1 MVCGG
6 VGSGQREKLEEGC
19 VEGQARAAGWR
30 GLISHTTTTARRF
43 ARASR
48 PCQAL
53 PGSYYYD
60 GTWRVA
66 GPRGYV
72 RGLIV
77 ADVLEEIRS
86 L

>member
-1 MVCGG
+1 M
-6 VGSGQREKLEEGC
+6 
-19 VEGQARAAGWR
+19 EGQARAGWR
-30 GLISHTTTTARRF
+30 GLISHTTTTTARRF

-48 PCQAL
+48 PCHAL

-72 RGLIV
+72 RGLIL
-77 ADVLEEIRS
+77 ADLLEEIRS

>member
-1 MVCGG
+1 MWRGRQE
-6 VGSGQREKLEEGC
+6 SS
-19 VEGQARAAGWR
+19 WR
-30 GLISHTTTTARRF
+30 GLISHTTTTTARRF

-48 PCQAL
+48 PCRART
-53 PGSYYYD
+53 GSYYYD

-77 ADVLEEIRS
+77 ADLLEEIRS

>member
-1 MVCGG
+1 MCGG
-6 VGSGQREKLEEGC
+6 
-19 VEGQARAAGWR
+19 AGKSSWR
-30 GLISHTTTTARRF
+30 GLISHTTTITARRF

-53 PGSYYYD
+53 AGSYYYD

-77 ADVLEEIRS
+77 ADLLEEIRS